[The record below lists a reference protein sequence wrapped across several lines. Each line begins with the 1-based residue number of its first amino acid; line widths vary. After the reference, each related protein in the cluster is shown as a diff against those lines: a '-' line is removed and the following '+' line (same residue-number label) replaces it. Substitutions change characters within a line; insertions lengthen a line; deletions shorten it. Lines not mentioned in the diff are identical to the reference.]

1 MNKSDVK
8 YLIVHCSYTPESM
21 DIGKSD
27 IDRWHR
33 EKGWMMIGYH
43 KVIKRDGTVEDG
55 RPLSKSG
62 AHVRGMNRTS
72 IGICLIGGMN
82 RAKDGP
88 EINYTDEQMKSL
100 RSLLD
105 DLSKDY
111 PKAKVRGHTDFDKG
125 KTCPN
130 FDAGKWYET
139 DEIVS
144 TM

>member
-1 MNKSDVK
+1 
-8 YLIVHCSYTPESM
+8 
-21 DIGKSD
+21 
-27 IDRWHR
+27 
-33 EKGWMMIGYH
+33 
-43 KVIKRDGTVEDG
+43 
-55 RPLSKSG
+55 
-62 AHVRGMNRTS
+62 
-72 IGICLIGGMN
+72 MN

-130 FDAGKWYET
+130 FDAGKWYED